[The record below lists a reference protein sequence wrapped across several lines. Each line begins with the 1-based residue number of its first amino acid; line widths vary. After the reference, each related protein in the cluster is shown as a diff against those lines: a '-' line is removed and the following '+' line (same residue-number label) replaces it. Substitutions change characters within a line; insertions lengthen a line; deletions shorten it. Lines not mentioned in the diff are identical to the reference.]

1 MYARDKGV
9 NIAKVTEWNWLS
21 LDDHDS
27 KLIEEF
33 NKGINNEIIPEAEN
47 EHTPTSQED
56 SNTEQT
62 TNMFDSYV
70 DM

>member
-9 NIAKVTEWNWLS
+9 NIAKVAEWNWMS
-21 LDDHDS
+21 LDNHDS

-56 SNTEQT
+56 RNTEQT